1 MADSTLPTTTT
12 AATGAAATTIPSMTT
27 HVVEF
32 TGNRNIFFELLKIN
46 PGVFVFKFGAEW
58 CKPCQMIKKQI
69 NDISLVIPDNVMYIY
84 NVDVD
89 ECFDV
94 YAFLKQKKM
103 ISGIPT
109 LLAYKK
115 GNTYFVPDASISGT
129 NENDINNF
137 FNTCLKML

>member
-1 MADSTLPTTTT
+1 MADSTLPTTTA
-12 AATGAAATTIPSMTT
+12 AATAAAATTIPSMTT

-46 PGVFVFKFGAEW
+46 PGVFGFKFGAEW

>member
-1 MADSTLPTTTT
+1 MADSTLPTATT
-12 AATGAAATTIPSMTT
+12 AATATTTPSMTT

-32 TGNRNIFFELLKIN
+32 TGNRDIFFELLKIN

-89 ECFDV
+89 ECFDL
-94 YAFLKQKKM
+94 YAYLKQKKM

>member
-1 MADSTLPTTTT
+1 
-12 AATGAAATTIPSMTT
+12 
-27 HVVEF
+27 
-32 TGNRNIFFELLKIN
+32 
-46 PGVFVFKFGAEW
+46 
-58 CKPCQMIKKQI
+58 MIKKHI
-69 NDISLVIPDNVMYIY
+69 DDVSLVIPVNVMYIY

-115 GNTYFVPDASISGT
+115 GNTFFAPDASISGT
-129 NENDINNF
+129 NESDINNF
-137 FNTCLKML
+137 FDACLKML

>member
-1 MADSTLPTTTT
+1 MSESQVDQVTSR
-12 AATGAAATTIPSMTT
+12 
-27 HVVEF
+27 VVEF
-32 TGNRNIFFELLKIN
+32 SGNRNVFFELLKMN

-58 CKPCQMIKKQI
+58 CKPCKMIKKHI
-69 NDISLVIPDNVMYIY
+69 DDVSLVIPVNVMYIY

-115 GNTYFVPDASISGT
+115 GNAFFAPDASISGT
-129 NENDINNF
+129 NESDINNF
-137 FNTCLKML
+137 FDTCLKML

>member
-1 MADSTLPTTTT
+1 MSE
-12 AATGAAATTIPSMTT
+12 SVVESR
-27 HVVEF
+27 VVEF
-32 TGNRNIFFELLKIN
+32 SGNRNVFFELLKMN
-46 PGVFVFKFGAEW
+46 PGVFVFKFSAEW
-58 CKPCQMIKKQI
+58 CSPCKMIKKHI
-69 NDISLVIPDNVMYIY
+69 DDVSLVIPDNTMYIY

-115 GNTYFVPDASISGT
+115 GNAFFIPDASISGT
-129 NENDINNF
+129 NESDLNQF
-137 FNTCLKML
+137 FDTCLKML